1 MKTSAAP
8 RSWGLFTLTIARSP
22 CPCADCIAHLRA
34 RSVDHNGATVHDAAS
49 WSIFLAKAC
58 PGLDPGCAAVR
69 RRKCDQCKESRG
81 NAMQQLEGK
90 TAIVTGAASGI
101 GLGMARAFARE

>member
-1 MKTSAAP
+1 MKANAAP

-49 WSIFLAKAC
+49 WSIF
-58 PGLDPGCAAVR
+58 R
-69 RRKCDQCKESRG
+69 RSVQRCDQCKESRG
-81 NAMQQLEGK
+81 NAMQRLAGK

-101 GLGMARAFARE
+101 GLGMARAFAREGMS